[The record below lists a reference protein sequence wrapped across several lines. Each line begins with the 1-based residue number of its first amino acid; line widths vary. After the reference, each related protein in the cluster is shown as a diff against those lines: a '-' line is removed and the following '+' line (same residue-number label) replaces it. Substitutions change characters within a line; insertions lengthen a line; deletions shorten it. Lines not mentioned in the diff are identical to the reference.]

1 MHGERRDPEDSGPWK
16 SEAHG
21 RCSMEKKIDAV
32 KLMRDIRAK
41 LGEKYAKSQKD
52 ELRELK
58 EKFGHLRKKKDVAH
72 AK

>member
-1 MHGERRDPEDSGPWK
+1 
-16 SEAHG
+16 
-21 RCSMEKKIDAV
+21 MEKKVDAV

-58 EKFGHLRKKKDVAH
+58 EKFGNLKKKKDVAH
-72 AK
+72 AR

>member
-1 MHGERRDPEDSGPWK
+1 
-16 SEAHG
+16 
-21 RCSMEKKIDAV
+21 MEKKIDAV

-52 ELRELK
+52 ELRQLK